1 MIRFDNTE
9 LGENISQEVLESA
22 KKEEKFPAEKR
33 RQMFN
38 NDKIHTSTLCR
49 FEANAL
55 YGISNVLVVDF
66 DEFL

>member
-9 LGENISQEVLESA
+9 LGENISRDVLPLGR
-22 KKEEKFPAEKR
+22 KEEIYSAEKR